1 MRVFF
6 FFFLLEQRPRLAKW
20 SFSSL
25 LLSFQ
30 FVDPPT
36 KKSRSSKFPPII
48 FPPASRFSDLIAI
61 PVFFSFIL
69 FTLVSPRHVCIT
81 CVCRRTVCFR
91 FSKAWT
97 SSGLITLDRTDLWTR
112 SASNNRNSIA
122 DNRAKSTIYYET
134 MRREVSII

>member
-48 FPPASRFSDLIAI
+48 FPPASRLILSLFQSSSPLSFSH
-61 PVFFSFIL
+61 SF
-69 FTLVSPRHVCIT
+69 HVCIT
-81 CVCRRTVCFR
+81 CVCRRTLCFR

-134 MRREVSII
+134 MRREISII

>member
-1 MRVFF
+1 MCAR
-6 FFFLLEQRPRLAKW
+6 FFLLLLVGTTAKI
-20 SFSSL
+20 SQVILF
-25 LLSFQ
+25 
-30 FVDPPT
+30 
-36 KKSRSSKFPPII
+36 FPPSFFPVRWSAHKKISI
-48 FPPASRFSDLIAI
+48 FKIPSYNFSPCESIDLIAI

>member
-1 MRVFF
+1 MCAR
-6 FFFLLEQRPRLAKW
+6 FFLLLLVGTTAKISQVILFFPPSFFPVRW
-20 SFSSL
+20 SAH
-25 LLSFQ
+25 
-30 FVDPPT
+30 
-36 KKSRSSKFPPII
+36 KKISIFKIPPII
-48 FPPASRFSDLIAI
+48 FPPASRLILSLFQSSSPLSFSH
-61 PVFFSFIL
+61 SF
-69 FTLVSPRHVCIT
+69 HVCIT